1 MIDTAG
7 LPPELATALEAVDP
21 AQGDEDLLGPIAEE
35 TMARGE
41 RLARGQYFTPT
52 PLVDLV
58 LSFCLRDAGARVLD
72 PACGT
77 GAFLVRSFARKRI
90 LGPDRSAARIV
101 DELHGVDAAAVP
113 AELAR
118 INLRSRGGDG
128 APAPH
133 VVRRDFLSIPLPE
146 SGRRPSLPRVDA
158 VVGNPPWVQQESL
171 PIRGSS
177 AGPSKDDLRRRV
189 LERTG
194 CRLSGRSDLHAYFWP
209 QAALFLAPGGRLG
222 FVTSAQW
229 LDAGY
234 GDGLREWIPRWFAVE
249 AILESTA
256 EPWFPGA
263 RVDSLVTILRRRDP
277 EGRSDHGPA
286 RLVQLLAPLSELAA
300 HDGSTASAMAAADG
314 LRDAILGP
322 PSDVLEADLRVRLVS
337 QEKLDPGR
345 QIPDAR
351 PKIPSWGRPLREP
364 DVWGELFGRTQNRWV
379 SVGDC
384 CDIRRGMTSGCDGF
398 FYPRDVTLETLE
410 RHPGEREFRDAT
422 GHGRS
427 PFEDGRLQL
436 ISCAVDGSRH
446 AVEARF
452 FAPLV
457 HGPLDLDSFRV
468 PVANV
473 RRWVLWFPAGTAPGP
488 HLARYLRHGERLGI
502 PERPT
507 CVARASRSRPWYD
520 LTRPR
525 FQGLLWPKERQYR
538 HLVPTNRSRWAVNC
552 RLYEIRPGTPV
563 RLPLWA
569 GIFNSTWTL
578 LSSVVHGRPV
588 GAEAVWST
596 MVGEVR
602 RMPIPDPRSGPE
614 SALTGVEDAFSRMQH
629 RAPASFLPGS
639 DSELGRP
646 DRRRLDDAILVLLGV
661 EGPGMRAKW
670 LDELYAHLGRR
681 FTRLKEKEARA
692 AANKRRRGRQPS

>member
-7 LPPELATALEAVDP
+7 LPPELAAALGAVDP
-21 AQGDEDLLGPIAEE
+21 AQGDEDLLGPIAEG

-77 GAFLVRSFARKRI
+77 GAFLVRSFARKRH
-90 LGPDRSAARIV
+90 LGPARSAATIV
-101 DELHGVDAAAVP
+101 DELYGVDAAAVP

-118 INLRSRGGDG
+118 INLASRGETG

-133 VVRRDFLSIPLPE
+133 VIRRDFLSIPPPD

-171 PIRGSS
+171 PIRGSRS
-177 AGPSKDDLRRRV
+177 GPSKDDLRRRV

-277 EGRSDHGPA
+277 DGGAGDGPA
-286 RLVQLLAPLSELAA
+286 RLVQLLAPLSELAP
-300 HDGSTASAMAAADG
+300 HDGTTATALAAADG
-314 LRDAILGP
+314 LRDAILAPATEPLVDGFQ
-322 PSDVLEADLRVRLVS
+322 VRLLS
-337 QEKLDPGR
+337 QAKLRSGPR
-345 QIPDAR
+345 ASR
-351 PKIPSWGRPLREP
+351 ERRRIPSWGRPLRTP
-364 DVWGELFGRTQNRWV
+364 DLWGDVFDRTRSRWV
-379 SVGDC
+379 PVGDC
-384 CDIRRGMTSGCDGF
+384 CDIRRGLTSGCDGF
-398 FYPRDVTLETLE
+398 FYPRDVTRGALEI
-410 RHPGEREFRDAT
+410 HPGGTEFRDAT
-422 GHGRS
+422 GYPRS
-427 PFEDGRLQL
+427 PFEDGELQL
-436 ISCAVDGSRH
+436 VSCAVDGTRH

-452 FAPLV
+452 LEPLV

-468 PVANV
+468 PTADV
-473 RRWVLWFPAGTAPGP
+473 RRWVLWIPAGVTPGP

-502 PERPT
+502 PGRPT
-507 CVARASRSRPWYD
+507 CVARTSGNRPWYD

-525 FQGLLWPKERQYR
+525 SRGLLWPKERQFR
-538 HLVPTNRSRWAVNC
+538 HLVPMNLTRWAANC
-552 RLYEIRPGTPV
+552 RLYEIRPRTPA

-614 SALTGVEDAFSRMQH
+614 SALTRVQDAFSRMQR
-629 RAPASFLPGS
+629 RAPASFLPGPG
-639 DSELGRP
+639 SELEHT
-646 DRRRLDDAILVLLGV
+646 DRRLLDDAVLDLLGV
-661 EGPGMRAKW
+661 DDRVRREGL

-681 FTRLKEKEARA
+681 FTRLREKEARA
-692 AANKRRRGRQPS
+692 AANKRRRPQGS